1 MGTRTITTGVFDQ
14 IRLLLL
20 LNLVSDVIKMSMF
33 EFQSFWGSFYLLQL
47 GVNEVKANI
56 KHKN

>member
-1 MGTRTITTGVFDQ
+1 MGIKTITKGVFDQ

-33 EFQSFWGSFYLLQL
+33 EFQSFWG
-47 GVNEVKANI
+47 
-56 KHKN
+56 